1 MTHDHHKRYLPPA
14 ECSTLHTT
22 LTCKELKRR
31 RRRPFLMPIYY
42 DKGTISNLPPD
53 SVFSKCLTSHMDRAR
68 PRGVQPTVCLAVTL
82 GQRARREL
90 RRQLRPRLFLV
101 KFKYGSPDPYQETT
115 FRHSQSSRMYDLSEF
130 CRLRTEASEAS
141 LNTCLLLVTDPA
153 EQWKPIPSLVK
164 CWQLTLEPRAPYVI
178 TVPPIHTR
186 THTHTNGPNTV
197 DNRAKCLQ
205 GQPSWLAH
213 KSEICRGEPSSYRVA
228 KPRSSERG
236 AKVGGGRTWSQVRP
250 NWRP

>member
-1 MTHDHHKRYLPPA
+1 
-14 ECSTLHTT
+14 
-22 LTCKELKRR
+22 
-31 RRRPFLMPIYY
+31 MPIYY

-186 THTHTNGPNTV
+186 THTHT
-197 DNRAKCLQ
+197 Q
-205 GQPSWLAH
+205 M
-213 KSEICRGEPSSYRVA
+213 
-228 KPRSSERG
+228 
-236 AKVGGGRTWSQVRP
+236 GRTQWTIVRNVFRDNP
-250 NWRP
+250 PGSHTKARSAGGSHRAIALPSHAAPSGAQRSGEEGPGARFDRIGVHSCLKGSFTYL